1 MSKRGYTLIEM
12 ILVIVIIGI
21 LGSIAARSL
30 NNTSDNQRFD
40 QTIEEMRLIARSI
53 AGDERLISDGIRTD
67 FGYVGDIGAL
77 PPNLDALVA
86 NPGGY
91 ATWSGPYIHGGFVE
105 DAAGYKTDAWNELY
119 AYSGGVTVASNG
131 GGSPI
136 TKQIANSPAELSANT
151 VTGFVRDINGAPP
164 GDSAS
169 NVAITLY
176 YPDGAGSITS
186 SSTVP
191 SRAGEFSFA
200 NMIPIG
206 LQKIWAVVSGVAD
219 TASKYVIVNPGTV
232 TLTELRFTSSLWSS
246 SAGGSGSGWIRYVP
260 GSAIAFGPGNRNIEL
275 AVENAGSFPV
285 TVTYVIL
292 TYTSS
297 PAAYYRRV
305 EWDGG
310 NVYNNPRLGSGETAS
325 FSSPQI
331 IDPAQTAILTF
342 ENFKDS
348 RSGGGSFVDM
358 SGISFEII
366 FSNGDSFNFV
376 TP

>member
-30 NNTSDNQRFD
+30 NNTSNNQRFD
-40 QTIEEMRLIARSI
+40 QTIEEMRLIVRSI

-77 PPNLDALVA
+77 PPNLDALVT

-91 ATWSGPYIHGGFVE
+91 ATWSGPYIHSGFVE
-105 DAAGYKTDAWNELY
+105 DAAAYKTDAWNELY
-119 AYSGGVTVASNG
+119 AYSGGVTIASNG

-136 TKQIANSPAELSANT
+136 TKQIANSPAELLART

-176 YPDGAGSITS
+176 YPDGAGSMTS

-246 SAGGSGSGWIRYVP
+246 SAGGSVGWLRYVP
-260 GSAIAFGPGNRNIEL
+260 GSAVASGPGNRNIEL

-297 PAAYYRRV
+297 PAAYYLRV

-310 NVYNNPRLGSGETAS
+310 NIYNNPRLGSGETAA
-325 FSSPQI
+325 FSSPQTL
-331 IDPAQTAILTF
+331 DPAQTATLAF
-342 ENFKDS
+342 ESFKDS
-348 RSGGGSFVDM
+348 PSGGGSFVEM
-358 SGISFEII
+358 SGIFFEIV

-376 TP
+376 MP